1 MSALPSTK
9 DVRQA
14 RKQVDATAH
23 TAFETVKNP
32 LFAALGAVDK
42 ATKAVTEGYTKARSE
57 ASGRAEEAQA
67 RFQKALNELQARVSE
82 LPKELGELRN
92 RLEPAELRKAAD
104 AYGESAQKAYGA
116 LIERGED
123 VYGEI
128 RKQPRVQQALSSV
141 ESGVDTAQGRLE
153 AVVKDINHA
162 VDDLRARF
170 ARGSRSVG
178 EKTARETERLTAAT
192 AKQIKESATEAADTV
207 TEAGRETAATTRST
221 TRQAANRAAP
231 PAPPRKPAT
240 RRPGDNAKK
249 S

>member
-32 LFAALGAVDK
+32 LFAAIGAVDT
-42 ATKAVTEGYTKARSE
+42 ATKAVTQGFSK
-57 ASGRAEEAQA
+57 ASGRAEEAQT
-67 RFQKALNELQARVSE
+67 RLQKALNDLQSKAGE
-82 LPKELGELRN
+82 LPKELNELRN
-92 RLEPAELRKAAD
+92 RLEPAELRKVAD
-104 AYGESAQKAYGA
+104 AYTEAAQKAYGS

-128 RKQPRVQQALSSV
+128 RKQPRVKQALSSV

-153 AVVKDINHA
+153 AVVKDLNHA
-162 VDDLRARF
+162 VDDLRGRF

-178 EKTARETERLTAAT
+178 EKTARGTERVAAAT
-192 AKQIKESATEAADTV
+192 AKQVEESANEVADAV
-207 TEAGRETAATTRST
+207 TEAGHETASTTRST

-231 PAPPRKPAT
+231 PAPPRKPT
-240 RRPGDNAKK
+240 SKRPGDNSKK